1 MDCNHAL
8 EIDPNYI
15 KGLFRLKIFML
26 LMPCKIF
33 RRAVALEAMG
43 LITTAKQDIERL
55 LKLSDDNA
63 ANAILDRLKK
73 KVTIFYH

>member
-1 MDCNHAL
+1 
-8 EIDPNYI
+8 
-15 KGLFRLKIFML
+15 
-26 LMPCKIF
+26 
-33 RRAVALEAMG
+33 MG

-73 KVTIFYH
+73 KVTIFFIIKPPFCQILTSKITRFIAFFYEKKSLETKIYCSKQYLLRS